1 MRYANIRNWVNRRSD
16 YLVKRSGALARREG
30 EMLGNRKRTVSAWM
44 RQTWP
49 VLLVGLGL
57 VASIVW
63 TAALAWLL
71 VKVIELI
78 A

>member
-1 MRYANIRNWVNRRSD
+1 MIAIRE
-16 YLVKRSGALARREG
+16 RREG
-30 EMLGNRKRTVSAWM
+30 KMPENRKRSLSAWM

-49 VLLVGLGL
+49 VLMVGLGL

-63 TAALAWLL
+63 IAALAWLL